1 MKLTEKA
8 AYIKGL
14 LEGLELDPNDKQ
26 TKVLKALTDLVNE
39 MADELC
45 QLEQCYDDVCDQIDA
60 LDEDLL
66 GVEDLIYDDEDDESD
81 LRYHYRS

>member
-26 TKVLKALTDLVNE
+26 TKVC
-39 MADELC
+39 LC
-45 QLEQCYDDVCDQIDA
+45 QLGNDA
-60 LDEDLL
+60 GIIGAAFL
-66 GVEDLIYDDEDDESD
+66 GK
-81 LRYHYRS
+81 